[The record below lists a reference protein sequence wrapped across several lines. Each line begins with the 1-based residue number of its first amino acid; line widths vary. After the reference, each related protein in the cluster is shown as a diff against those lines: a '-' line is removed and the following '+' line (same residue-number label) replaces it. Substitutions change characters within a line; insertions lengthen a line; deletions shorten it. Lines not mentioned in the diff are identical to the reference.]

1 MEGLLSTG
9 PTPSSFERERV
20 MFDLYSDHC
29 LTLLEVH
36 FPEGQG
42 IRFIDIT
49 YCPTCFFFIPF
60 L

>member
-29 LTLLEVH
+29 LSLLEVH

-49 YCPTCFFFIPF
+49 YCPTCFF
-60 L
+60 